1 MSVSILRRI
10 NENICLKLA
19 VNFCQDF
26 GTWSSGNYEMVAS
39 MAIRRSG
46 FINLR
51 VVIVFLISEAVLV
64 NVTLPLHC
72 TFYHLQLL
80 SVLPSTLLPMELSRM
95 LSTPHLSM
103 IWALWL
109 RMTVMLGLFWTS
121 L

>member
-1 MSVSILRRI
+1 MSVSILSRT
-10 NENICLKLA
+10 NENIYLKLA

-46 FINLR
+46 FIILC

-80 SVLPSTLLPMELSRM
+80 SVLHSTLLPMESSPTL
-95 LSTPHLSM
+95 LTPYLTM

-109 RMTVMLGLFWTS
+109 LITVTLGFFWTS
-121 L
+121 P

>member
-26 GTWSSGNYEMVAS
+26 GTWSSEMVAS

-46 FINLR
+46 FIILC

-64 NVTLPLHC
+64 
-72 TFYHLQLL
+72 
-80 SVLPSTLLPMELSRM
+80 
-95 LSTPHLSM
+95 
-103 IWALWL
+103 
-109 RMTVMLGLFWTS
+109 
-121 L
+121 